1 MRARRQIVDL
11 GFDEIVQE
19 LTAIG
24 SMRVQ
29 VGIQGDQA
37 NRRKN
42 PKNKANMAEIAMYNE
57 YGTHRQDGTIHIP
70 ERPAHRNAFD
80 KNEDLLHQ
88 NIRGAIMRVQE
99 RKIGARNALELIGA
113 WYQGK
118 VKGEITDIKDPPNA
132 PLTLKLKFPKANP
145 LINTGE
151 MRNAVTVRILRNN
164 EQ

>member
-19 LTAIG
+19 LTSIG

-29 VGIQGDQA
+29 VGVQGDQA
-37 NRRKN
+37 NRQKDPKN
-42 PKNKANMAEIAMYNE
+42 PANMAEIALYNE
-57 YGTHRQDGTIHIP
+57 YGTEWPDGTVHIP

-80 KNEDLLHQ
+80 KNEADLNQ
-88 NIRGAIMRVQE
+88 NIRGAVIRVQE

-132 PLTLKLKFPKANP
+132 KLTLKRKFPKANP
-145 LINTGE
+145 LIHTGE